1 MPQRIY
7 FTCTQEENTL
17 LHLVYSF
24 LHARCDFIFFCSL
37 NQFCKIYSKCRF
49 WLLQHATTQKS
60 CLAHVTRKFTYKCKQ
75 VQNIHTLIFFIVYRK
90 MQNIHTHKHSKH
102 GCINLNDRF
111 FLSDSHF
118 TFYFSISTSISKAIF
133 MFLCKRC
140 KKTRFSGFLY
150 SYKQWSNIR
159 VGKCACLWI
168 CESTYKLFACLLE
181 LCSLNFPLTHSP
193 S

>member
-24 LHARCDFIFFCSL
+24 LHARCDFSFFCCL
-37 NQFCKIYSKCRF
+37 NQYCKIYSKCRF

-90 MQNIHTHKHSKH
+90 MQNLHTHKHSKH

-111 FLSDSHF
+111 F
-118 TFYFSISTSISKAIF
+118 FSLILILPFISPSPHPYLKP
-133 MFLCKRC
+133 FLCFYAKDA
-140 KKTRFSGFLY
+140 KKHVFQVFCIQTS
-150 SYKQWSNIR
+150 S
-159 VGKCACLWI
+159 V
-168 CESTYKLFACLLE
+168 E
-181 LCSLNFPLTHSP
+181 
-193 S
+193 